1 MVESSPSERPR
12 PLNLK
17 LNRQALIY
25 DDQDSKNILGMG
37 AFGKVLRGQY
47 YDQSVA
53 VKCFN
58 QIHLTDLEKR
68 NIENEAAVMSQLHS
82 PFLVSLLGLGLD
94 DPPVL
99 IMELEQQS
107 LYQLL
112 KDISQDLPW
121 LWRLRILRDIV
132 LALVILHQH
141 EVLHRD
147 LKSLNILL
155 DRDGRTKVGDFGFST
170 LKQVQDAK
178 QFGTLLW
185 TAPEVLEGKSAS
197 TATDMYSFG
206 IICFEVVTRRL
217 PYAGTLLSETLEKVK
232 QGYRESIP
240 TECPAALAKLIET
253 CWAQDPQQRPSAV
266 QAAALLEE
274 MWQEAEKKEDKEIKT
289 ESKTVP
295 HRPCCWQD
303 TLSPSYT
310 AALKLIQR
318 RQQVLR
324 QAATNLRGYV
334 ALDGQAHP
342 GQTAEPL
349 LPWIQQFLKDPPQAL
364 LLQGA
369 AGAGKSTFLLYLEDC
384 LWRDPAWQVFRIGD
398 PWPRAPIPIGLP
410 LGSTQV
416 KARGIWKYLQIWGL
430 TEAEIQWVQ
439 DHTQVVFLADGYDE
453 IPQQETPNV
462 FDANHL
468 ATWKNRVKLI
478 MACRSQH
485 VQSLSETA
493 CFVPHREDGMVD
505 WNNYRSRYIAPFSA
519 AQSKEYIAQFVA
531 ADPHRHPEWTEARY
545 QEALQTLPASLIDT
559 PFMLWMILSV
569 LPNQPEVKTE
579 LDEKEEKEEKKEA
592 SSATTPVTRSRIY
605 HWFLD
610 TWFKRQAIKAWQ
622 ARMYLQ
628 NPDQVLGKVLT
639 QQLKVQ
645 AGNHGVEVQV
655 EWLQQGYQLFCLI
668 LAQRLA
674 ELGQFQVSHDQISL
688 ETKGVWMKTLFG
700 SSSDDYARLRQGCP
714 VRRSHHAWSFIHASM
729 LDYFIS
735 LSIAQGL
742 LISLNEASPI
752 QVELFAR
759 THNQRSVLNQAL
771 ALLMRGLLSAEQA
784 LFLADQVRKQPV
796 LEKALFQIVECTK
809 TDKSL
814 VTAAANAATVLNYSG
829 ASLTHLAWL
838 GVDISGADLSNCILA
853 NGDFR
858 GANFRKVRLMNSVL
872 SGSDFRYACL
882 EEVEWGELPRME
894 LKHEV
899 TALAHHP
906 KEKWLA
912 IGQEDRVE
920 IRHRETAE
928 LVCAPFT
935 GLTKIES
942 VVFSPSGE
950 FLGIIGKRKVDK
962 YETDRINVWKIEGRQ
977 LFLDEGESVS
987 NLVMVFSSD
996 TKMLATYCGWGMGIN
1011 ATKISIWN
1019 LENKKTIH
1027 EIVIKHYPVAM
1038 AFSYDSH
1045 FLAVRLKDEISLW
1058 DLKAQTFEYW
1068 IRKPL
1073 YTLPCKSS
1081 ESNTMAFSPI
1091 THSIAFS
1098 CFDTAF
1104 FWNVGTQREKS
1115 VKYPEKI
1122 NSVLFTPNGQFLAL
1136 VTTKRVF
1143 ILNVVNLESLVD
1155 FPINVSNIVFT
1166 PDSRLLITWN
1176 KNKIIRFWNIS
1187 KLTRAVMPTTPLS
1200 CIVDLKFNSDSNLLV
1215 AIGCSEFSENLIL
1228 KVWNG
1233 YRIVRLWDVIGQKDI
1248 GNFLMR
1254 THPLGSCFTQKGFF
1268 YLEEKDKNIYPFSF
1282 SSSIIKKQGYLSIK
1296 CEPEWYMTYSAISHN
1311 GCNAALLRMH
1321 GAEILIWNIQ
1331 SGKLLANLSNSDL
1344 PKVGDPQKTN
1354 KNFLFNSMDRTALL
1368 FSTDSQKLICAG
1380 DLHYSGIGRY
1390 SIYGDSMGFIEIW
1403 DLNSLKLLQYALI
1416 EEMRNHIFLLELSS
1430 DNRIILF
1437 SDCRSQLSLWRL
1449 DQPIRERLNRE
1460 IKTDIFFSKFSPD
1473 NQTIFLGGF
1482 SQLIQIWDVASFTCV
1497 QTVSFNTE
1505 VLSIALTAQQ
1515 VCPGQKPDED
1525 LLVVGDR
1532 NGVISFWGVS
1542 RTTRAKRFLTMPG
1555 PQPNAH
1561 VTLDASETKLKGCR
1575 MSQKGQKL
1583 LQQAGADVS
1592 EVKII
1597 EKKSQRRKI
1606 IPSFSETMPITLL
1619 GASVNSQPTTKIL
1632 NDTELV
1638 FLT

>member
-1 MVESSPSERPR
+1 MSLLPKKIFAQGSFGLIKEKSDRLLDWQKGQGLPKQCPKDVVTLIRACTGAEAERLTLKTLAKSLDAFWQQAVSGVPEEIRETEHKSESTPVITEENKVYEMSGGLVSPTILDTEGAKTFHFTFPKDSPQQLQTIVSGPRLDLILSDDKTVPWLHCQDPRYQTHLKICALRDKLKTSPQTPSGCARIVQENISNHLLSTPIEVLFWIGAKDQPAPKIIHEIAQWLFLAPEWQSFRAGDPAPETKLPLPFHPSQNSFFKEAEWLELKKNFSLLWLVLTPDLVSGNMYDENKFYLSKGRHRLLLHCPSSLITKLEESTYCMPHDDQGNLLPGRYERLCTDSSFDLMAWEGSYLGAVGGQVVESSPSERPS

-334 ALDGQAHP
+334 ALDGQAQP

-439 DHTQVVFLADGYDE
+439 DHNQVVFLADGYDE

-714 VRRSHHAWSFIHASM
+714 VRRSNHAWSFIHASM

-784 LFLADQVRKQPV
+784 LFLADQVREQPV

-899 TALAHHP
+899 RALAHHP

-942 VVFSPSGE
+942 VVFSPNAE

-1011 ATKISIWN
+1011 ATNISIWN
-1019 LENKKTIH
+1019 LENKK
-1027 EIVIKHYPVAM
+1027 
-1038 AFSYDSH
+1038 D
-1045 FLAVRLKDEISLW
+1045 
-1058 DLKAQTFEYW
+1058 
-1068 IRKPL
+1068 
-1073 YTLPCKSS
+1073 
-1081 ESNTMAFSPI
+1081 
-1091 THSIAFS
+1091 HS
-1098 CFDTAF
+1098 
-1104 FWNVGTQREKS
+1104 
-1115 VKYPEKI
+1115 
-1122 NSVLFTPNGQFLAL
+1122 
-1136 VTTKRVF
+1136 
-1143 ILNVVNLESLVD
+1143 
-1155 FPINVSNIVFT
+1155 
-1166 PDSRLLITWN
+1166 
-1176 KNKIIRFWNIS
+1176 
-1187 KLTRAVMPTTPLS
+1187 
-1200 CIVDLKFNSDSNLLV
+1200 
-1215 AIGCSEFSENLIL
+1215 
-1228 KVWNG
+1228 
-1233 YRIVRLWDVIGQKDI
+1233 
-1248 GNFLMR
+1248 
-1254 THPLGSCFTQKGFF
+1254 
-1268 YLEEKDKNIYPFSF
+1268 
-1282 SSSIIKKQGYLSIK
+1282 
-1296 CEPEWYMTYSAISHN
+1296 
-1311 GCNAALLRMH
+1311 
-1321 GAEILIWNIQ
+1321 
-1331 SGKLLANLSNSDL
+1331 
-1344 PKVGDPQKTN
+1344 
-1354 KNFLFNSMDRTALL
+1354 
-1368 FSTDSQKLICAG
+1368 
-1380 DLHYSGIGRY
+1380 
-1390 SIYGDSMGFIEIW
+1390 
-1403 DLNSLKLLQYALI
+1403 
-1416 EEMRNHIFLLELSS
+1416 
-1430 DNRIILF
+1430 
-1437 SDCRSQLSLWRL
+1437 
-1449 DQPIRERLNRE
+1449 
-1460 IKTDIFFSKFSPD
+1460 
-1473 NQTIFLGGF
+1473 
-1482 SQLIQIWDVASFTCV
+1482 
-1497 QTVSFNTE
+1497 
-1505 VLSIALTAQQ
+1505 
-1515 VCPGQKPDED
+1515 
-1525 LLVVGDR
+1525 
-1532 NGVISFWGVS
+1532 
-1542 RTTRAKRFLTMPG
+1542 
-1555 PQPNAH
+1555 
-1561 VTLDASETKLKGCR
+1561 
-1575 MSQKGQKL
+1575 
-1583 LQQAGADVS
+1583 
-1592 EVKII
+1592 
-1597 EKKSQRRKI
+1597 
-1606 IPSFSETMPITLL
+1606 
-1619 GASVNSQPTTKIL
+1619 
-1632 NDTELV
+1632 
-1638 FLT
+1638 